1 MNQLLSDIKEYMRFK
16 KVSTQKLANMLHK
29 DLTTVSR
36 QLSESGNPTLANI
49 DMIVKELGAKLVL
62 STPETPCEPAH
73 IIELERL
80 KEENARLQLMLYDKD
95 ERIARRDKI
104 IKDQYSDLQ
113 HIRDVL
119 ERKDELLEALVKKE
133 LLKG

>member
-16 KVSTQKLANMLHK
+16 KVSTQKLADTLHK

-36 QLSESGNPTLANI
+36 QLSETGNPTLASI

-62 STPETPCEPAH
+62 STPEVPCDPAH
-73 IIELERL
+73 ILELERL
-80 KEENARLQLMLYDKD
+80 KEENARLQALLSDKD

-104 IKDQYSDLQ
+104 IKDQHADLQ
-113 HIRDVL
+113 HIRAVL

-133 LLKG
+133 ILKG

>member
-1 MNQLLSDIKEYMRFK
+1 MANLLD
-16 KVSTQKLANMLHK
+16 K
-29 DLTTVSR
+29 DLTTVSK
-36 QLSESGNPTLANI
+36 QLDPNKGNPTLANI

-80 KEENARLQLMLYDKD
+80 REENARLQLMLYDKD